1 MNLFGIGTS
10 EFIII
15 FILALIF
22 LGPQRLPQYA
32 NKLGQK
38 IREWRMMSQVFMVEW
53 KEELAALEEARQSLE
68 EARSALREAQE
79 TVSTEVSEVT
89 QTVSTEMESAQ
100 KDISE
105 QLSGAEKAVS
115 DETAQIRDTIEKAK
129 KGEVDIVAAEAGDE
143 TVYTPAVKRTET
155 DLVEATE
162 DTVPADTDVSVAD
175 VDDVSDVSDVT
186 EFDEDDVSDVVEN
199 TIAPPTITAKAK
211 QAQTS
216 QATELDEID
225 VAEVQTVSDV
235 ASEVA
240 EKIATEVATQVA
252 RKVTKNM
259 TTDMAEEVAA
269 LVMTKLAETGI
280 NGNVVAD
287 AQESLESTELQEV
300 VNE

>member
-79 TVSTEVSEVT
+79 TVSTEVGEVT

-143 TVYTPAVKRTET
+143 TVYTPAVERTEP
-155 DLVEATE
+155 DRVEATE
-162 DTVPADTDVSVAD
+162 DTVVPADTDVSVAD
-175 VDDVSDVSDVT
+175 VDDVSDISDVT

-199 TIAPPTITAKAK
+199 TIAPPTIAAK

-240 EKIATEVATQVA
+240 EKIATEVAAQVA
-252 RKVTKNM
+252 RKVAKNM
-259 TTDMAEEVAA
+259 TSDMAEEVAA

-280 NGNVVAD
+280 NSNVGAD